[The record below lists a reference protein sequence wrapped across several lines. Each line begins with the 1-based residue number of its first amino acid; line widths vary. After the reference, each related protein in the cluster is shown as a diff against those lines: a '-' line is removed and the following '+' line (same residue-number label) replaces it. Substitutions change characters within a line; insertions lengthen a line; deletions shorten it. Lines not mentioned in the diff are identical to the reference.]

1 MKSNDSHKRKKKRKV
16 TWRTLAPGPKL
27 GPKIF
32 TFPEKA
38 APHMKKWAPKQSL
51 EKGSCL
57 EGVKTLKVM
66 AITTLW
72 AVFYRARGSQKGGQI
87 EEKMGQ
93 DCTEGFKK

>member
-1 MKSNDSHKRKKKRKV
+1 MED
-16 TWRTLAPGPKL
+16 LAPGPKL
-27 GPKIF
+27 GLRIV

-38 APHMKKWAPKQSL
+38 TTNMKKWAPRQGL

-66 AITTLW
+66 TITALW
-72 AVFYRARGSQKGGQI
+72 AVFWRARGSQKGCKI